1 MIKVV
6 TSDHGSITYV
16 NGEICRI
23 ESFPV
28 EKPKKKKRKIN
39 WKYFVHETLIPCT
52 ILMAMEFAF
61 IAYIFHRL
69 GCF

>member
-6 TSDHGSITYV
+6 KTAHSSMTYV

-23 ESFPV
+23 ESSPV
-28 EKPKKKKRKIN
+28 ENPKKKKRKIN
-39 WKYFVHETLIPCT
+39 WKHFVKETLIPYT

>member
-1 MIKVV
+1 MRCIVESKDS
-6 TSDHGSITYV
+6 TITYV
-16 NGEICRI
+16 NGDICQIR
-23 ESFPV
+23 SYPLA
-28 EKPKKKKRKIN
+28 KAKRKRN
-39 WKYFVHETLIPCT
+39 WKHFVKETLIPYT

>member
-1 MIKVV
+1 MGCIVRSK
-6 TSDHGSITYV
+6 GSTITYV

-39 WKYFVHETLIPCT
+39 WKHFVHETLIPCA
-52 ILMAMEFAF
+52 ILIAMEFAF